1 MKSDPYFCQEIHA
14 LPIFVLIAFQYNYYI
29 IVFKTGSF
37 GMEVER
43 DTLSVRNKNIR
54 ISVDSEDRHNKH
66 NYICYLNQ
74 CDHDDLKKRK

>member
-29 IVFKTGSF
+29 TVFKTGSF

-43 DTLSVRNKNIR
+43 DTLSVRNNNI
-54 ISVDSEDRHNKH
+54 IIIEDLEHRHNKY
-66 NYICYLNQ
+66 N
-74 CDHDDLKKRK
+74 